1 MIIITRLKDSKSS
14 SELSAI
20 RSEEL
25 HSWLPLRPV
34 LARFIN
40 DAASQWENNKTC
52 HNINVINVKF
62 GYEFFA

>member
-40 DAASQWENNKTC
+40 DAASQ
-52 HNINVINVKF
+52 
-62 GYEFFA
+62 